1 MVEKY
6 GKKVKE
12 LMVEEMKD
20 IFANNKGFVF
30 ASLDKISASKIDV
43 LRKKIRQSGSRYL
56 LVKNKLADI
65 ALKESG
71 IEGLEE
77 SLASSNMMGV
87 GVINGDPVQIA
98 KILVDFSK
106 TENGFNIESGYFE
119 GQVMAADRVKELSEM
134 PSRDQLIAM
143 VLGML
148 NAPIRGFVSVLAAVP
163 KSLLYALN
171 AIKEKKEKSE

>member
-1 MVEKY
+1 MAEKY

-30 ASLDKISASKIDV
+30 ASINKISASSIDT
-43 LRKKIRQSGSRYL
+43 LRKKIRQAGSRYL

-65 ALKESG
+65 ALKEAG
-71 IEGLEE
+71 IEGMEE
-77 SLASSNMMGV
+77 SVSSNAMMGV
-87 GVINGDPVQIA
+87 GVINEDPIQIA

-106 TENGFNIESGYFE
+106 KEKGFKVENGYFE
-119 GQVMAADRVKELSEM
+119 GSVLEADRIKELSEM
-134 PSRDQLIAM
+134 PSREQLIAM
-143 VLGML
+143 VLGVL
-148 NAPIRGFVSVLAAVP
+148 NAPIRGFVNVLAAVP

-171 AIKEKKEKSE
+171 AIKENKEKSE